1 MNVQKKESQY
11 YFKISI
17 CYFRS
22 YVSILSEMYVKI
34 KLKSL
39 ELEKAD
45 LSATQDYISLFRKK
59 RHLLLPN
66 LYKYKVA

>member
-1 MNVQKKESQY
+1 
-11 YFKISI
+11 
-17 CYFRS
+17 
-22 YVSILSEMYVKI
+22 MYVKI

-59 RHLLLPN
+59 EASTFINTKLLEMKN
-66 LYKYKVA
+66 NKK